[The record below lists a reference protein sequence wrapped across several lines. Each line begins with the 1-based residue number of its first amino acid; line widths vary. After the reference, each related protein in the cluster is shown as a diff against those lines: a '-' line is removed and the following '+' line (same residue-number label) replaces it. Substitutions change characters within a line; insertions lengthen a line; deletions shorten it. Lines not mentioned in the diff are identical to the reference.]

1 MRINRMIVL
10 GLVATCLLA
19 SCNKKNPDD
28 NVPEDGFVATIEQN
42 GGGSNGRTHINPD
55 NWAYG
60 NSVGVLWTKDDLIK
74 VANGNGATLTYQL
87 TEGENEKRGVFYT
100 GEPHQDFFQP
110 NYVAIYPAENAAG
123 TANTI
128 SGTTATFNLPGTQSY
143 KENSF
148 AEKCQPMVA
157 YSTTQTLQFKNVL
170 GCICFPLVGDGI
182 TLTSVVLTSNKDS
195 DKLWGTCTT
204 TISTSGGAP
213 TSTMSGGSNSITLDC
228 GTVTLDPETPKYFC
242 IIVPP
247 GTLASGFTVA
257 MYNGSYKIYERPTNK
272 DARIRRSVI
281 SETSNITVESAPAPV
296 FTEKEFSVASNRTVY
311 FSPGNLQYIGSASTP
326 YWKFADNQWDVLGT
340 TTGQNSDN
348 QNVDRDLFGWGT
360 SGWSGGGTYNYYY
373 MPYSTSNS
381 SGTAYNWYG
390 YGPDV
395 ENQASSGKDL
405 TGSYANADWGVY
417 NSTSPRSI
425 SGGEGKSWRT
435 LTKDEWTYLFNTRNA
450 STVNGTAK
458 ARYAK
463 AMVNSVQGVILFP
476 DDYTHPSG
484 VTQPTG
490 INQTG
495 NTGWNGN
502 DYSASDFGKM
512 ADAGAVFLPAAG
524 SRIGTSVSGADSND
538 NGYYWSTTANSTY
551 TIYGFV
557 SDNAY
562 CLSFASTT
570 CTPSSSAERCRGC
583 SVRLVHQ

>member
-42 GGGSNGRTHINPD
+42 GGGSNGRTHINPTS
-55 NWAYG
+55 WADET
-60 NSVGVLWTKDDLIK
+60 SVGVLWTKDDLIK
-74 VANGNGATLTYQL
+74 VANGNGTTLTYQL
-87 TEGENEKRGVFYT
+87 TEGENTKGGVFYT
-100 GEPHQDFFQP
+100 GEPHENFFQP

-128 SGTTATFNLPGTQSY
+128 SGTTATFNLPATQTY

-170 GCICFPLVGDGI
+170 GCICFPLVGQNI
-182 TLTSVVLTSNKDS
+182 TLTRIVLTSNKSS
-195 DKLWGTCTT
+195 DILWGTCTT

-213 TSTMSGGSNSITLDC
+213 TSTMAGGSNSITLDC
-228 GTVTLDPETPKYFC
+228 GTVTLDPETPKYCC

-257 MYNGSYKIYERPTNK
+257 MYNGSDKIDERSTNK

-281 SETSNITVESAPAPV
+281 SETSNITVAPAPAPV
-296 FTEKEFSVASNRTVY
+296 FTEKPFTVASGSTVY
-311 FSPGNLQYIGSASTP
+311 FSQGNLQYIGSASTP

-340 TTGQNSDN
+340 TTGQNSSN

-360 SGWSGGGTYNYYY
+360 SGWNSGVTNYL
-373 MPYSTSNS
+373 PTSTSKDQIAIYPDIQSFTNP
-381 SGTAYNWYG
+381 YG
-390 YGPDV
+390 YGPTAAD
-395 ENQASSGKDL
+395 AIYSFPDL
-405 TGSYANADWGVY
+405 TGNYDWGVY

-435 LTKDEWTYLFNTRNA
+435 LTKDEWTYLFNTRSA
-450 STVNGTAK
+450 STVNSVNN

-463 AMVNSVQGVILFP
+463 AKVNGVQGVILFP
-476 DDYTHPSG
+476 DSYSHPDG
-484 VTQPTG
+484 VAQPTG

-502 DYSASDFGKM
+502 NYSASDFGKM
-512 ADAGAVFLPAAG
+512 GDAGAVFLPAAG
-524 SRIGTSVSGADSND
+524 SRSGTEVSGANS
-538 NGYYWSTTANSTY
+538 NGYYWSTKNAVSTA
-551 TIYGFV
+551 GV
-557 SDNAY
+557 SQTTAY

-570 CTPSSSAERCRGC
+570 CTPGSTTQRYMGC

>member
-42 GGGSNGRTHINPD
+42 GGGSNGRTHINPTS
-55 NWAYG
+55 WADET
-60 NSVGVLWTKDDLIK
+60 SVGVLWTKDDLIK
-74 VANGNGATLTYQL
+74 VANGNGTTLTYQL
-87 TEGENEKRGVFYT
+87 TEGENTKRGVFYT
-100 GEPHQDFFQP
+100 GEPHQGFFQP
-110 NYVAIYPAENAAG
+110 NYVAIYPAKNAAG

-128 SGTTATFNLPGTQSY
+128 SGTTATFNLPATQSY

-148 AEKCQPMVA
+148 AEKCQPMAA

-170 GCICFPLVGDGI
+170 GCICFPLVGQNI
-182 TLTSVVLTSNKDS
+182 TLTRIVLTSNNSS

-228 GTVTLDPETPKYFC
+228 GTVTLDPVTPKYFC

-257 MYNGSYKIYERPTNK
+257 MYNGSDKINEISTNK

-281 SETSNITVESAPAPV
+281 SETSNITVAEPEPV
-296 FTEKEFSVASNRTVY
+296 FTEKPFTVASGRTVY
-311 FSPGNLQYIGSASTP
+311 FSPGNLQYRSGS
-326 YWKFADNQWDVLGT
+326 WRFAENQWDYVGGWNT
-340 TTGQNSDN
+340 SNWI
-348 QNVDRDLFGWGT
+348 DLFGWGT
-360 SGWSGGGTYNYYY
+360 SGWNSGVTNYL
-373 MPYSTSNS
+373 PTSTS
-381 SGTAYNWYG
+381 TAMSYDQLLYYENPYG
-390 YGPDV
+390 YGPTAANVINDFP
-395 ENQASSGKDL
+395 NL
-405 TGSYANADWGVY
+405 TGNYDWGVY
-417 NSTSPRSI
+417 NSGSI

-435 LTKDEWTYLFNTRNA
+435 LTKDEWTYLFNTRSA
-450 STVNGTAK
+450 SRVNGVNN

-463 AMVNSVQGVILFP
+463 AKVNNVPGVILFP
-476 DDYTHPSG
+476 DNYTHPSG

-502 DYSASDFGKM
+502 NYSASDFGKM
-512 ADAGAVFLPAAG
+512 AAAGAIFLPAAG
-524 SRIGTSVSGADSND
+524 SRSGTSVSGAGS
-538 NGYYWSTTANSTY
+538 NGYYWSTTNAASGVGAQQT
-551 TIYGFV
+551 T
-557 SDNAY
+557 AY
-562 CLSFASTT
+562 CLSFAS
-570 CTPSSSAERCRGC
+570 SSCAPGSSTERYRGC